1 MNTQGSRLMRNA
13 SRALSKWIRRLMMH
27 PSGVGAE
34 LLRSYLKKQ
43 TERNF
48 ICVQN
53 ILIHHDHCCSDIC

>member
-1 MNTQGSRLMRNA
+1 MRNA